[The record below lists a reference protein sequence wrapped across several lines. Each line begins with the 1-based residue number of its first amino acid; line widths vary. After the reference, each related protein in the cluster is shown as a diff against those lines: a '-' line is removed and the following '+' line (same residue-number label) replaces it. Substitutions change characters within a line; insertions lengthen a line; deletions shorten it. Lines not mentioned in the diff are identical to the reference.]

1 VPAPTVGPT
10 IVIVGEEAA
19 PPPPT
24 SSRSRRSRSSGRSD
38 AALELAWPK
47 LGAGNT
53 TTLDVNSNP
62 RLRLLLPRMGISVP
76 RDGILRKPR
85 AMTAGSAPSGSAQPP
100 TIGPIAM
107 NMAGN
112 FLVPDPLPPGGGPVI
127 IVLAGEGGATTV
139 SPTPAASSSRSSTD
153 RRSSSG
159 STYPTW
165 SGDSREGERPTQT
178 TAATKEADE
187 DDRPVVIRHD
197 NLPKTA
203 PSYWQALDQDHDA
216 QLSLYE
222 WRTGGKSV
230 DDFLAL
236 DVNEDGQLVVDEYAQ
251 GVASAGVQPEPKP
264 SAPPSSRY
272 RR

>member
-1 VPAPTVGPT
+1 M
-10 IVIVGEEAA
+10 
-19 PPPPT
+19 
-24 SSRSRRSRSSGRSD
+24 
-38 AALELAWPK
+38 LWPK
-47 LGAGNT
+47 LGAGNA

-153 RRSSSG
+153 RRASSG
-159 STYPTW
+159 TYPTW

-230 DDFLAL
+230 EDFLAL
-236 DVNEDGQLVVDEYAQ
+236 DQNEDGQLVVDEYTE
-251 GVASAGVQPEPKP
+251 GVASAVVQPEPKP
-264 SAPPSSRY
+264 SAPPSGRYSRY